1 MRKLKWAGA
10 WMAAA
15 MMLCGFAGTACA
27 QEAVSE
33 ALTEAV
39 SEAAAKAGDMSQ
51 VASAGE
57 MTTVEDVVED
67 WMVPIPAENIE
78 NGVYDVE
85 VLCSSSMF
93 AIDSAVLVVSDDSM
107 SLKMTMGGDGYLYV
121 YPGTP
126 EEAASA
132 DETDYIAYEEDENGK
147 QTYTIP
153 VEAVDEGIK
162 CAAFSRRKEKWYD
175 RTLVVPSTSL
185 PGGAILNME
194 MTTVEDLSLED
205 GSYTVEALLQGGSGK
220 ASISSPASLTVE
232 DGEAFL
238 EVIFSSSHYDYM
250 IVNGEKYEPV
260 NEEGNSTFI
269 IPVSGFDYNM
279 PVTADTTAMSKP
291 HEIDYT
297 IRLDSATIE

>member
-1 MRKLKWAGA
+1 MRKLKWTGA
-10 WMAAA
+10 WLAAA
-15 MMLCGFAGTACA
+15 MILCGCAGTVCA
-27 QEAVSE
+27 QEAVSD
-33 ALTEAV
+33 AVTE
-39 SEAAAKAGDMSQ
+39 AGDMSQ

-67 WMVPIPAENIE
+67 WMVPISAENIE

-93 AIDSAVLVVSDDSM
+93 VIDSAVLVVSDDSM
-107 SLKMTMGGDGYLYV
+107 SLKMTMGGDGYMYV

-126 EEAASA
+126 EEAAAA
-132 DETDYIAYEEDENGK
+132 DEADYIAYEEDGDGK

-185 PGGAILNME
+185 PGGAILNLE
-194 MTTVEDLSLED
+194 MTTVEDLGLED
-205 GSYTVEALLQGGSGK
+205 GSYTVEALLQGGSGR
-220 ASISSPASLTVE
+220 ASISSPANLTVE
-232 DGEAFL
+232 NGEAFL
-238 EVIFSSSHYDYM
+238 EVIFSSPNYDYM
-250 IVNGEKYEPV
+250 IVNEEKYEPV
-260 NEEGNSTFI
+260 NEEGDSTFI

-297 IRLDSATIE
+297 IRLDSETIQ